1 MAFEVRTSDFSM
13 PQQGRVDVY
22 VNEVKAFTVETPVMA
37 VVAPMEAG
45 FHVVQAILV
54 DAAGARIG
62 VQSEPVHF
70 LVDYEAETSGAG
82 LASEGAG
89 GAGRGGF
96 VPVETGRVSVIIASH
111 DRYESLMDAIESV
124 KAQTYEDWEIIVV
137 NDASVDSRY
146 YRLIEDALLIRLPVC
161 VCARAR
167 ACVCARVCGY
177 SKL

>member
-1 MAFEVRTSDFSM
+1 M
-13 PQQGRVDVY
+13 DVY

-70 LVDYEAETSGAG
+70 LVDYEAETSESG
-82 LASEGAG
+82 LASQGAG

-96 VPVETGRVSVIIASH
+96 VAVETGRVSVVIASH
-111 DRYESLMDAIESV
+111 DRYESLMDAIASV

-146 YRLIEDALLIRLPVC
+146 YRLIQTRRMIARLVWMCVPSSLDVC
-161 VCARAR
+161 VF
-167 ACVCARVCGY
+167 V
-177 SKL
+177 

>member
-1 MAFEVRTSDFSM
+1 M
-13 PQQGRVDVY
+13 DVY

-89 GAGRGGF
+89 EIQLAAEAAKPDRAAGWLDPFFQRW
-96 VPVETGRVSVIIASH
+96 VRDSNPA
-111 DRYESLMDAIESV
+111 
-124 KAQTYEDWEIIVV
+124 AQSDHPPTPDIPGHGV
-137 NDASVDSRY
+137 
-146 YRLIEDALLIRLPVC
+146 
-161 VCARAR
+161 
-167 ACVCARVCGY
+167 
-177 SKL
+177 